1 LELVKIFKAL
11 EDETRLRILNLLRN
25 SELCVCE
32 IQYTLETTQSNTSRH
47 LTNLSNT
54 GLAIPT
60 KKAQWVSYKIN
71 EDILLEHPFIQEVLS
86 HELDKLEQCKRDLE
100 KLAECQNNGIPC
112 ELTKEG

>member
-1 LELVKIFKAL
+1 MELVKIFKAL

-47 LTNLSNT
+47 LTNLGNA
-54 GLAIPT
+54 GLVTWT
-60 KKAQWVSYKIN
+60 KKAQWVSYKIDDN
-71 EDILLEHPFIQEVLS
+71 ILLEHPFIKEVLT
-86 HELDKLEQCKRDLE
+86 HELDKLELCKRDLE